1 MKKEIYIEI
10 LIEILYRLDRDI
22 APTIFENL
30 LRHIGSRLVQFPVS
44 LQLEEVAVV
53 YLGKWFS
60 PVYCVK
66 DFLNH
71 FDLILCIKWLDRSL
85 ILQGCNFVKK

>member
-30 LRHIGSRLVQFPVS
+30 LRHIG
-44 LQLEEVAVV
+44 
-53 YLGKWFS
+53 
-60 PVYCVK
+60 
-66 DFLNH
+66 
-71 FDLILCIKWLDRSL
+71 
-85 ILQGCNFVKK
+85 